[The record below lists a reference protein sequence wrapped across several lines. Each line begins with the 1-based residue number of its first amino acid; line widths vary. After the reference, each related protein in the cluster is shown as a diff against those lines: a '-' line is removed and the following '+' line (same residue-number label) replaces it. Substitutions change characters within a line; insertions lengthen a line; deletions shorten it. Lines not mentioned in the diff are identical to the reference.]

1 MQVLTTISVNC
12 YLIDHIF
19 MFYVK
24 NSSGD
29 RLHGFSA
36 VGDRFSKKATLGMGW
51 VGSGYCV

>member
-24 NSSGD
+24 NSFGD